1 MVKKAAV
8 PRSLVTTNTNNKKKN
23 NKKQQPKIAT
33 INVCALGYMLNTYNR
48 MDYYMFHC
56 DWKI

>member
-23 NKKQQPKIAT
+23 NRKQQPKIAT
-33 INVCALGYMLNTYNR
+33 INVCALGYMLNT
-48 MDYYMFHC
+48 
-56 DWKI
+56 